1 MEFVWYL
8 EFGAWNL
15 HFILSNCPTVQLSN
29 FFLPLPRIMKY
40 ILTIALIL
48 IILYLVGK
56 INWGSGGKRDKKQKP
71 KESDM
76 SKIRFAKWIGGGL
89 GWAFGGPIGG
99 ILGFVFGTMV
109 DGMQSGNFEYKP
121 TQSGDFSVSL
131 LVLSAAV
138 MRADGKV
145 MKSELDYVRSFFA
158 RQFGVETASNRI
170 QMLQEILKQDFNL
183 PEVCQ
188 QIGQYMDY
196 PSRLQLLHYLF
207 GLSSA
212 DGQYN
217 PKEVEMVGVIS
228 GFLGIE
234 KKDLDSIRA
243 MFVKD
248 INSAFKVLEIAPEST
263 DEEVKT
269 AYRKMAIKYHPDK
282 VAHLGEDVQHAAK
295 EKFQQLSAA
304 YEEIKKQRGMK

>member
-1 MEFVWYL
+1 M
-8 EFGAWNL
+8 APNCQP
-15 HFILSNCPTVQLSN
+15 SNCKLFPT
-29 FFLPLPRIMKY
+29 FALPSGTCNMKY
-40 ILTIALIL
+40 ALTIALIL
-48 IILYLVGK
+48 VILYL
-56 INWGSGGKRDKKQKP
+56 IGSMDFSSGAKQTKKQKN
-71 KESDM
+71 KADM
-76 SKIRFAKWIGGGL
+76 AKMRYAKWIGGGL

-99 ILGFVFGTMV
+99 ILGFIFGTMV
-109 DGMQSGNFEYKP
+109 DGMQSGKFEYKP
-121 TQSGDFSVSL
+121 TQSGDFSISL

-145 MKSELDYVRSFFA
+145 MKSELDYVRNFFI
-158 RQFGVETASNRI
+158 RQFGVETANNRI

-188 QIGQYMDY
+188 QIGQYMEY

-212 DGQYN
+212 DGVYN
-217 PKEVEMVGVIS
+217 PKEVEMIGLIS
-228 GFLGIE
+228 GYLNIE
-234 KKDLDSIRA
+234 RQDYESIRA

-248 INSAFKVLEIAPEST
+248 LNSAYKVLEITPEAT
-263 DEEVKT
+263 DDDVKA
-269 AYRKMAIKYHPDK
+269 AYRKIAVKYHPDK
-282 VAHLGEDVQHAAK
+282 VAHLGDNIQHAAK

>member
-1 MEFVWYL
+1 MAKMRY
-8 EFGAWNL
+8 
-15 HFILSNCPTVQLSN
+15 
-29 FFLPLPRIMKY
+29 
-40 ILTIALIL
+40 
-48 IILYLVGK
+48 
-56 INWGSGGKRDKKQKP
+56 
-71 KESDM
+71 
-76 SKIRFAKWIGGGL
+76 AKWIGGGL

-99 ILGFVFGTMV
+99 ILGFIFGTMV
-109 DGMQSGNFEYKP
+109 DGMQSGKFEYMP

-145 MKSELDYVRSFFA
+145 LKSELDYVRNFFI
-158 RQFGVETASNRI
+158 RQFGSEIANNRI

-188 QIGQYMDY
+188 QIRQYMEY

-212 DGQYN
+212 DGQYSSQ
-217 PKEVEMVGVIS
+217 EIEIIS
-228 GFLGIE
+228 QIAGYLGIE
-234 KKDLDSIRA
+234 RKDYESIRA

-248 INSAFKVLEIAPEST
+248 LNSAYKVLEIAPEVK
-263 DEEVKT
+263 DDEVKA

-282 VAHLGEDVQHAAK
+282 VAHLGDNIQTAAK

>member
-1 MEFVWYL
+1 
-8 EFGAWNL
+8 
-15 HFILSNCPTVQLSN
+15 
-29 FFLPLPRIMKY
+29 MKY

-48 IILYLVGK
+48 IILYLIG
-56 INWGSGGKRDKKQKP
+56 NMDWGSGEKKAK
-71 KESDM
+71 K
-76 SKIRFAKWIGGGL
+76 SKKAAMANMRYAKWIGGGL

-131 LVLSAAV
+131 LILSAAV

-145 MKSELDYVRSFFA
+145 LKSELDYVRSFFIT
-158 RQFGVETASNRI
+158 QFGPEIANNRI
-170 QMLQEILKQDFNL
+170 HMLQEILKQDFNL
-183 PEVCQ
+183 PEVSQ
-188 QIGQYMDY
+188 QIRQYMEY

-212 DGQYN
+212 DGQYS
-217 PKEVEMVGVIS
+217 PKEVEMIGLIA
-228 GFLGIE
+228 GYLGIDRQDYE
-234 KKDLDSIRA
+234 SIRA

-248 INSAFKVLEIAPEST
+248 LNSAYKVLEITTEAT
-263 DEEVKT
+263 DDEVKA
-269 AYRKMAIKYHPDK
+269 AYRRMAVKYHPDK
-282 VAHLGEDVQHAAK
+282 VEHLGPEIQNSAK
-295 EKFQQLSAA
+295 EKFQQLQAA

>member
-1 MEFVWYL
+1 
-8 EFGAWNL
+8 
-15 HFILSNCPTVQLSN
+15 
-29 FFLPLPRIMKY
+29 MKY
-40 ILTIALIL
+40 LLTIGLIL
-48 IILYLVGK
+48 IILYQIG
-56 INWGSGGKRDKKQKP
+56 NMDWGSGEKKAKKQKV
-71 KESDM
+71 KNM
-76 SKIRFAKWIGGGL
+76 AKMRYAKWIGGGL

-109 DGMQSGNFEYKP
+109 DGMQSGKFEYKP

-145 MKSELDYVRSFFA
+145 LKSELDYVRNFFI
-158 RQFGVETASNRI
+158 RQFGLEIANNRI

-188 QIGQYMDY
+188 QIGQYMEY

-212 DGQYN
+212 DGQFN
-217 PKEVEMVGVIS
+217 PKEVEMISLIS
-228 GFLGIE
+228 GYLGIDKQDYE
-234 KKDLDSIRA
+234 SIRA
-243 MFVKD
+243 MFVRD
-248 INSAFKVLEIAPEST
+248 INSAYKVLEIPPEVT
-263 DEEVKT
+263 DDEVKA

-282 VAHLGEDVQHAAK
+282 VAHLGDDIQVAAK

-304 YEEIKKQRGMK
+304 YEEIKKQRGMN

>member
-1 MEFVWYL
+1 MVKMRY
-8 EFGAWNL
+8 
-15 HFILSNCPTVQLSN
+15 
-29 FFLPLPRIMKY
+29 
-40 ILTIALIL
+40 
-48 IILYLVGK
+48 
-56 INWGSGGKRDKKQKP
+56 
-71 KESDM
+71 
-76 SKIRFAKWIGGGL
+76 AKWIGGGL

-99 ILGFVFGTMV
+99 ILGFIFGTMV
-109 DGMQSGNFEYKP
+109 DGMQSGQFEYKP

-145 MKSELDYVRSFFA
+145 LKSELDYVRNFFI
-158 RQFGVETASNRI
+158 RQFGLEIANNRI
-170 QMLQEILKQDFNL
+170 QMLQELLKQDFNL
-183 PEVCQ
+183 PEVCL
-188 QIGQYMDY
+188 QIRQYMEY

-212 DGQYN
+212 DGQYS
-217 PKEVEMVGVIS
+217 PQEVGMIGRIA
-228 GFLGIE
+228 GYLGIE
-234 KKDLDSIRA
+234 RQDYESIRA

-248 INSAFKVLEIAPEST
+248 LNSAYKVLETTPEVS
-263 DEEVKT
+263 DEKVKA

-282 VAHLGEDVQHAAK
+282 VAHLGDDIQIAAK